1 LITIVLNNRI
11 IEYTIVIYMINIQY
25 DTLLYIASFL
35 YSINDYRNL
44 MLVNREI
51 YEYLHTRNYRE
62 TRLKRELNKI
72 TIKHDAIEDKNET
85 DLYSESSYA
94 DGWNHYQCIN
104 YECPNRRLQ
113 KRIESL
119 AMGIAYAY
127 SITDRQHND
136 YLVNGEIDF
145 IKTKR
150 PTRRFIPYCLDCME
164 KYENAS
170 IQSNEYYTV
179 SVSSLVFMLALNL

>member
-1 LITIVLNNRI
+1 M
-11 IEYTIVIYMINIQY
+11 ENIQY
-25 DTLLYIASFL
+25 DTLLYVASFL

-51 YEYLHTRNYRE
+51 YEYLNNRTYRE

-72 TIKHDAIEDKNET
+72 SIKHGMIEEKNET
-85 DLYSESSYA
+85 DLYSASSYA
-94 DGWNHYQCIN
+94 NGWNHYQCIN
-104 YECPNRRLQ
+104 QDCPN
-113 KRIESL
+113 KRDNLTRYNNIDSL
-119 AMGIAYAY
+119 AIGIGYTY
-127 SITDRQHND
+127 SITALQHTQ
-136 YLVNGEIDF
+136 YLENGDMDF

-150 PTRRFIPYCLDCME
+150 PTRRFIPYCQDCME

>member
-1 LITIVLNNRI
+1 
-11 IEYTIVIYMINIQY
+11 MQNIQY

-51 YEYLHTRNYRE
+51 YEYLNTRNYRE
-62 TRLKRELNKI
+62 TRLKYELNKI
-72 TIKHDAIEDKNET
+72 TMKHDQIEAKNET

-94 DGWNHYQCIN
+94 DGWNHYRCLN
-104 YECPNRRLQ
+104 HDCPNRRL
-113 KRIESL
+113 KKHIENL
-119 AMGIAYAY
+119 AIGIAYTY
-127 SITDRQHND
+127 SITAQQHND
-136 YLVNGEIDF
+136 YLENGDIDF

-150 PTRRFIPYCLDCME
+150 PTRRFIPYCEDCME

-170 IQSNEYYTV
+170 IQSNEYYTI

>member
-1 LITIVLNNRI
+1 
-11 IEYTIVIYMINIQY
+11 MINIQY

-51 YEYLHTRNYRE
+51 YEYLHNRTYRE
-62 TRLKRELNKI
+62 TTLKHQLNKTI
-72 TIKHDAIEDKNET
+72 TKYNMIEAKNET

-104 YECPNRRLQ
+104 QDCPNRRLK

-119 AMGIAYAY
+119 AMGIAYTY
-127 SITDRQHND
+127 SITAQQHND
-136 YLVNGEIDF
+136 YLENGVIDF
-145 IKTKR
+145 IKTKH
-150 PTRRFIPYCLDCME
+150 PTRRFIPYCEDCME

-170 IQSNEYYTV
+170 IQSNEYYTI